1 MRRMHERHDG
11 EAAMDAM
18 NPDHAPHAS
27 NRSTRLD
34 STRRST
40 MHRYQP
46 GTPRAIIGVAAV
58 ALTVATLAVAVLAPA
73 AMNYGTREIGVL
85 ATTSD
90 HVARSGDAATT
101 QSIDVVAVRGVRLV
115 PVAQLRPAAPKPG
128 LQG

>member
-1 MRRMHERHDG
+1 
-11 EAAMDAM
+11 
-18 NPDHAPHAS
+18 
-27 NRSTRLD
+27 
-34 STRRST
+34 

-46 GTPRAIIGVAAV
+46 GTPRALIGVAAI

-85 ATTSD
+85 ATTID
-90 HVARSGDAATT
+90 HVARGSDATT

-115 PVAQLRPAAPKPG
+115 PVAQLRPTAAKPG